1 MAVRKIFK
9 LGQDDKILRS
19 KCKKVEAF
27 DERLGKLLDDLK
39 ETLAD
44 IGGLGLAAPQIGVL
58 RRAVVIEYREKII
71 ELVNPEFTFLGKE
84 TCVDN
89 EGCLSVVGYRGL
101 VRRPCEMT
109 VKFFDRHGKPQEISA
124 SGYDARVFMHE
135 IDHLDGILFV
145 DKMIKKLKD

>member
-9 LGQDDKILRS
+9 FGQDDKILRS
-19 KCKKVEAF
+19 KCKPVESF
-27 DERLGKLLDDLK
+27 DDKLGELIDDLK
-39 ETLAD
+39 DTLAD
-44 IGGLGLAAPQIGVL
+44 IGGLGLAAPQVGVI
-58 RRAVVIEYREKII
+58 RRVVVVEYKDEVI
-71 ELVNPEFTFLGKE
+71 ELVNPEIIAYSKE

-89 EGCLSVVGYRGL
+89 EGCLSVIGYRGL

-109 VKFFDRHGKPQEISA
+109 VRFFDRKGEKHEISA